1 MTSSKGHINLSPQLK
16 WIAGF
21 TSHFIFVKETLFKA
35 IEVLRAFLKF
45 KDGWE
50 YPIYIFFFK
59 VSKHS
64 NIYWSFP
71 EFFAWWFT
79 QFALQ
84 QMLTNVIVSI
94 TKTNIMRP
102 FSLVSNIY
110 DELEFSFSFLY
121 LNERENK
128 MAQDKV
134 TILFPS
140 VVVDR

>member
-50 YPIYIFFFK
+50 YLIYIFFFFQ

-71 EFFAWWFT
+71 EFFARWFT

-84 QMLTNVIVSI
+84 QILTNVIVSI

-102 FSLVSNIY
+102 FSLVSNNY
-110 DELEFSFSFLY
+110 DESEFSFSFPY
-121 LNERENK
+121 VNERENK
-128 MAQDKV
+128 MAQDKLCFFF
-134 TILFPS
+134 IRS
-140 VVVDR
+140 